1 MSRGLGDVYKRQ
13 VLDNMLPPPYE
24 NGEASFR
31 GLSSHGKG
39 TQIYALLKSFAF
51 HGGRD
56 DASQYPN
63 KNLANQVRKNLREY
77 ICALFGYSHS
87 ESPIE
92 QESKNIYRVAFSI
105 SFSTGHVDEGQSRYV
120 ELF

>member
-1 MSRGLGDVYKRQ
+1 
-13 VLDNMLPPPYE
+13 MLERLPKFCR
-24 NGEASFR
+24 N
-31 GLSSHGKG
+31 GKG
-39 TQIYALLKSFAF
+39 TQIYALLKSFAA

-56 DASQYPN
+56 DASQYIN

-77 ICALFGYSHS
+77 LCVLFGYSHS

-105 SFSTGHVDEGQSRYV
+105 SFSTGHVDEANSRYV

>member
-1 MSRGLGDVYKRQ
+1 MDDIALRCDFSVGGVGVGGADVTGGDGLLGAAILAVHI
-13 VLDNMLPPPYE
+13 
-24 NGEASFR
+24 A
-31 GLSSHGKG
+31 G
-39 TQIYALLKSFAF
+39 TAA

-77 ICALFGYSHS
+77 LCVLFGYSHS

-105 SFSTGHVDEGQSRYV
+105 SFSTGHVDETNSRYV

>member
-1 MSRGLGDVYKRQ
+1 MTGEFSTIASLSKGKR
-13 VLDNMLPPPYE
+13 
-24 NGEASFR
+24 
-31 GLSSHGKG
+31 H
-39 TQIYALLKSFAF
+39 QIICLLKSFAG

-77 ICALFGYSHS
+77 LCVLFGYSHS

-105 SFSTGHVDEGQSRYV
+105 SFSTGHVDETNSRYV